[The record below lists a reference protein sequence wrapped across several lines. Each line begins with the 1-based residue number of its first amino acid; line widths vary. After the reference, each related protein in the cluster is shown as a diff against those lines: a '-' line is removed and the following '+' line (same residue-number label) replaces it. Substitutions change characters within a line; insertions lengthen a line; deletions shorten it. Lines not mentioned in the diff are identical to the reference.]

1 MFSIIQSN
9 NTAILAEQLSKLYK
23 DDNSDIFD
31 EFVVIVPAKVLE
43 GWLKQQLANKLGI
56 STLFTTQFWGQYEWD
71 LVDKILTVDADYI
84 KNNPQPINHHPSSN
98 HPSNSQTPENQEP
111 KILAVPK
118 QAVLSGAVIR
128 WKLFSFL
135 GEKGFLSSVKDNP
148 KHVLYYL
155 LSSVDD
161 NKQLWQLCERLAKL
175 YVSYLTE
182 RNDWLTLWA
191 KDKAVNVDG
200 LVATKDAVQARF
212 EGDMPL
218 NYHLNHHSKD
228 NQNQPPQEQKNSEH
242 RDGTPQWLID
252 DYKKL
257 EQALRFL
264 WHKLFKSVYELRLA
278 LHERFWQTLDSNI
291 DSVRD
296 TARALLPHRLYLFT
310 VQQLPQIELDFLK
323 RLSQYTDVVLLHFN
337 PSLAFW
343 ADIVDKNWLL
353 TQQVIRPQSVHFKDY
368 GHALLSRL
376 GKSSRETFAMLAELS
391 GGENSGS
398 VQVVWQDVF
407 DEPKATT
414 LLSALKQDILML
426 EDTAVEAYLDKP
438 HKKHNKAF
446 DCRFDDTS
454 LQIHNCHSLKRE
466 LEIARI
472 KIAEWLNGDSSRK
485 LSDVVVML
493 PDIDDNHELICAV
506 FGQGEGIDGLTLP
519 ANITGVTDEAVD
531 ELWQAI
537 VGIYKLYQSRF
548 YREDF
553 YQWLMT
559 PSVYEN
565 FGLSFDMA
573 YRASELL
580 TQAGFVRGFDEYH
593 LKQNLHKDDNDYRRT
608 LAFALDRLV
617 MSLLI
622 ADGVSDGLYRF
633 DTINFNTSNKQ
644 NLSDNH
650 HSQPIEKTQTIDGV
664 GLQDKPIIQALCDI
678 FLAIAKQK
686 DVFNQSGD
694 MLSWLKRIENEVI
707 NRYFYRQKGTYTLNS
722 IFNAMNAIKL
732 SVLAND
738 IGSSVRV
745 DIQPKDK
752 SKDKP
757 KDELINLP
765 LQFVLDALGNAV
777 RGQQIAAEVSGAI
790 TFGRFGSL
798 RGISFG
804 LVVML
809 GMNLSAFPRVE
820 PSNYLDL
827 RKAGLPRRGD
837 RVSEDDDNGAFL
849 EALLQAQDSCFI
861 FYSGQSS
868 TDNSELLPAPPVGE
882 LIDFLV
888 STIWE
893 QKAQS
898 EKAQSEKQQSIS
910 MEEIKAWLVTKH
922 TALPFLPSSTLMP
935 PIWQRVY
942 EKQDQKIAKPA
953 LASLLSN
960 DQIQDIINQINAID
974 QNQNPTKTI
983 VDLEPQLTANDLI
996 GRIKTPAKA
1005 YLKNRLHIIEQKTP
1019 IFDEPLLLSGL
1030 DRYAINQIIFEQKKA
1045 DDIDKNLDKSFLYYN
1060 ELLPAGVARQVSYE
1074 HTLNEHKQWIDFA
1087 KKVKRFDLNQ
1097 ALNTTLKPTAIEL
1110 VFDGLT
1116 VDGSAVDGNA
1126 TQNKA
1131 NDSNAVSNSTNK
1143 DGYTHHNTVRLIADL
1158 PNLENKIWY
1167 HISTDSFS
1175 VKGGKSTDKRLIDAY
1190 IQHLLWQAISGK
1202 NPTKADHSKAANL
1215 KTDDNKAT
1223 DLKTDNNKTD
1233 NNKTTDNLSIGS
1245 YWYFKNQSH
1254 QSQGVLIGFKAMEQS
1269 VAINELKKW
1278 VILACAINQFAIILP
1293 IRWALEYAHLKINPT
1308 EEKEISFSNWVE
1320 DSSYYNDSGYISENS
1335 SKNIYWQILLGD
1347 NDPIKSLKDYL
1358 PIADNLYKNLQE
1370 NLVIYEQ

>member
-23 DDNSDIFD
+23 DDDSDIFD

-71 LVDKILTVDADYI
+71 LVDKILTVDANYL
-84 KNNPQPINHHPSSN
+84 KNNPKSANNH
-98 HPSNSQTPENQEP
+98 TLDNQERE
-111 KILAVPK
+111 ILKVPK

-135 GEKGFLSSVKDNP
+135 GENGLLASVKDNP
-148 KHVLYYL
+148 KHVLHYL
-155 LSSVDD
+155 LASVDD
-161 NKQLWQLCERLAKL
+161 SKQLWQLCERLAKL
-175 YVSYLTE
+175 YVGYLTE

-191 KDKAVNVDG
+191 QDKAVNVDS
-200 LVATKDAVQARF
+200 LVAIKDAVQARF

-278 LHERFWQTLDSNI
+278 LHERFWQTLDSDI
-291 DSVRD
+291 DSVRN

-353 TQQVIRPQSVHFKDY
+353 TQQVVRPQSVHFKDY

-391 GGENSGS
+391 GGEDSGV
-398 VQVVWQDVF
+398 VQVVWHDVF
-407 DEPKATT
+407 DEPKATS

-426 EDTAVEAYLDKP
+426 DDVAVQTYWGDNLGNNVPDDRLFVSNLAKDMGQNNKP
-438 HKKHNKAF
+438 NKVF
-446 DCRFDDTS
+446 DFNFNDTS
-454 LQIHNCHSLKRE
+454 LQIHNCHNLKRE

-493 PDIDDNHELICAV
+493 PNIDDNHELIRAV

-650 HSQPIEKTQTIDGV
+650 HPQPIEKTQTIDGV
-664 GLQDKPIIQALCDI
+664 GLQDKAIIQALCDI

-686 DVFNQSGD
+686 DVFNQFGD

-732 SVLAND
+732 SVLANN
-738 IGSSVRV
+738 IKSSERAN
-745 DIQPKDK
+745 IQPE
-752 SKDKP
+752 DKP
-757 KDELINLP
+757 INLP

-809 GMNLSAFPRVE
+809 GMNLSAFPRTE

-861 FYSGQSS
+861 FYSGQSV
-868 TDNSELLPAPPVGE
+868 TDGTELLPAAPVGE

-888 STIWE
+888 SMIWE
-893 QKAQS
+893 QKNQS
-898 EKAQSEKQQSIS
+898 KKAQSVSEKTVSI
-910 MEEIKAWLVTKH
+910 EEIKAWLVTNH

-942 EKQDQKIAKPA
+942 EKQAQKLTKTP
-953 LASLLSN
+953 LVSLLS
-960 DQIQDIINQINAID
+960 DTEIQDIINQINAID
-974 QNQNPTKTI
+974 QNQKPTKTI

-996 GRIKTPAKA
+996 RRIKNPAKA
-1005 YLKNRLHIIEQKTP
+1005 YLKNRLHIIEQETP
-1019 IFDEPLLLSGL
+1019 SADEPLVLSGL
-1030 DRYAINQIIFEQKKA
+1030 DTYAINHLIFEHKKA
-1045 DDIDKNLDKSFLYYN
+1045 NAVDKDLDKSFLYYN
-1060 ELLPAGVARQVSYE
+1060 ELLPAGIARQISYD
-1074 HTLNEHKQWIDFA
+1074 HILNKYSQWIDFG
-1087 KKVKRFDLNQ
+1087 KRFKQFDLDK
-1097 ALNTTLKPTAIEL
+1097 AINTTFKQTTIEL
-1110 VFDGLT
+1110 VFDG
-1116 VDGSAVDGNA
+1116 VS
-1126 TQNKA
+1126 TQN
-1131 NDSNAVSNSTNK
+1131 NV
-1143 DGYTHHNTVRLIADL
+1143 VRLTAEL
-1158 PNLENKIWY
+1158 PNLDNGIWY
-1167 HISTDSFS
+1167 HISADNFS
-1175 VKGGKSTDKRLIDAY
+1175 VKHKNGKPTDKRLIDTY
-1190 IQHLLWQAISGK
+1190 IKHLLWQAVGAKHCAKTNDMKSDD
-1202 NPTKADHSKAANL
+1202 N
-1215 KTDDNKAT
+1215 KTDD
-1223 DLKTDNNKTD
+1223 D
-1233 NNKTTDNLSIGS
+1233 LSIGS
-1245 YWYFKNQSH
+1245 YWYFKDKSH
-1254 QSQGVLIGFKAMEQS
+1254 QGQGVLIGFKELEKS

-1278 VILACAINQFAIILP
+1278 LILACAINQFAIILP
-1293 IRWALEYAHLKINPT
+1293 IDTVLSYAHLKAYPK
-1308 EEKEISFSNWVE
+1308 EKQEVSFSNWVKKSNNDC
-1320 DSSYYNDSGYISENS
+1320 DSYDENS
-1335 SKNIYWQILLGD
+1335 SENIYWQILLGGKE
-1347 NDPIKSLKDYL
+1347 PIQALKDYL

-1370 NLVIYEQ
+1370 NLVIYE